1 MIYWLKENLGSICAP
16 YESAITPVLGEVDW
30 YAASQEVIQP
40 NTVIDEVITISGSMT
55 IEQYR
60 EACRD
65 LFVLSDTDS
74 DDRLNFAEFKAY
86 YPSVRPGST
95 YNAQTL
101 DGTWSA
107 MYYIYDINQNGYVSW
122 DEAWELL

>member
-1 MIYWLKENLGSICAP
+1 MAMDIDTTFFITLEEMIYWLKENLGSICAP

-40 NTVIDEVITISGSMT
+40 NTVIDEVITISGGMT

-65 LFVLSDTDS
+65 LFVLSDTNS
-74 DDRLNFAEFKAY
+74 DDMLNFAEFKVY
-86 YPSVRPGST
+86 YPKPKT
-95 YNAQTL
+95 PYK
-101 DGTWSA
+101 
-107 MYYIYDINQNGYVSW
+107 
-122 DEAWELL
+122 E